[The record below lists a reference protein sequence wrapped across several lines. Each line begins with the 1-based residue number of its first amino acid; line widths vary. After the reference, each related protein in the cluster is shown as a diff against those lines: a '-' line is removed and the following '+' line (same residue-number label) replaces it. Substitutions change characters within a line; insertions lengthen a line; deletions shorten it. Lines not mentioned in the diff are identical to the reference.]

1 MPCEAA
7 GCGGEIDGLHRSVPI
22 EGRVSQR
29 SEILGGVTSEDR
41 AAVLIE
47 RGLAHLRHAV
57 FDGSPVIADER
68 EPLRR
73 IRSTAR
79 ERGDV
84 VGRLDLAFAVLGSL
98 AHHTTDLLHAGP
110 IAVVVQRG
118 RGGDG
123 SLLKATVA
131 LVQRAGGLLFGS
143 ALANG
148 VRGPVFERRKTGP
161 QARQ

>member
-29 SEILGGVTSEDR
+29 REILCGVASEDG

-47 RGLAHLRHAV
+47 RGLAHMMHAV
-57 FDGSPVIADER
+57 FDGSPVIADQR
-68 EPLRR
+68 EQLRR
-73 IRSTAR
+73 VRATAR
-79 ERGDV
+79 EGGDV
-84 VGRLDLAFAVLGSL
+84 LGRLDLAFAALGSL

-118 RGGDG
+118 RGGEG
-123 SLLKATVA
+123 AFLKATVA
-131 LVQRAGGLLFGS
+131 LVQRAGGLLFSS
-143 ALANG
+143 ALLLRM
-148 VRGPVFERRKTGP
+148 RGKKPLARR
-161 QARQ
+161 